1 MRIAVI
7 DDLAE
12 CRAEICG
19 HLHTFFEQY
28 YAGTALEIEEF
39 ASAEAFF
46 PHFAPDQFHLILIDY
61 YMDGMTGL
69 EAAGRIRMADAG
81 VAIIFIT
88 TSRDYAVE
96 SYLVQ
101 ASGYLLKPFHYE
113 EFARTLRLARLR
125 KLVDGECVIVEGEKI
140 LLRDIVYCDVNG
152 HYAQVHMADGQFL
165 RFRMAFARLA
175 ELLAPYASFLSCYR
189 GCLVNLKRVE
199 RLNELDFQMDTGETV
214 AFRKKDRAEIEKRY
228 AHFLFEQARRMEE

>member
-1 MRIAVI
+1 MNIAVI

-12 CRAEICG
+12 CRKEIHG
-19 HLHTFFEQY
+19 HLHTYFHQY
-28 YAGTALEIEEF
+28 CADTALEIEEF
-39 ASAEAFF
+39 ESAETFF
-46 PHFAPDQFHLILIDY
+46 LRFAPERFHLILIDY

-69 EAAGRIRMADAG
+69 EAAARIRMADPD

-101 ASGYLLKPFHYE
+101 ASGYLLKPFRYGDFE
-113 EFARTLRLARLR
+113 RTLHLARLR
-125 KLVDGECVIVEGEKI
+125 KLVDGECVTVEDEKI
-140 LLRDIVYCDVNG
+140 LLRDIVYCDVEG
-152 HYAQVHMADGQFL
+152 HYAQVHMADGQIL

-175 ELLAPYASFLSCYR
+175 EQLSSYTSFLPCYR

-199 RLNELDFQMDTGETV
+199 RLNELNFRMNTGETV
-214 AFRKKDRAEIEKRY
+214 AFRKKDRMEIEKRY
-228 AHFLFEQARRMEE
+228 ARFLFEQARRMEK